1 MKQIRQGYSI
11 GCAVQNLTPA
21 CPTGALGPLARVAE
35 LVDATVSNTVVR
47 EDVWVRL
54 PPRVQHKALS
64 TLGGGAFFRQ
74 RCEEGF

>member
-1 MKQIRQGYSI
+1 MEKIHLSEQIDTMSVVLGSK
-11 GCAVQNLTPA
+11 NSTPT

-54 PPRVQHKALS
+54 PPRVPHNIALS
-64 TLGGGAFFRQ
+64 S
-74 RCEEGF
+74 